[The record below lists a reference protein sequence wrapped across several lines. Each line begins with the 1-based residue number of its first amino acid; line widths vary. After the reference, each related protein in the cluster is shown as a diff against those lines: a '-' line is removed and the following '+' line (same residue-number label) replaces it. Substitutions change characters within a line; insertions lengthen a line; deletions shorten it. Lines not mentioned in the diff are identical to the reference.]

1 MVVQDFFG
9 WGQTGQYGYKIGFPK
24 KQDRRPRPQNDLMN
38 KLGVQITMEHELIKN
53 FNLPRI
59 SRLMKGAVVKFDL
72 SLKGLEVL
80 TEAATGYFMFTP
92 IIAAVAGAAKVY
104 ALTKDSRYGKASDI
118 RDATM
123 ALARHF
129 GTEQRVEVISSSVAP
144 EIANADIVT
153 NLGHVRPLDK
163 SFLSRMK
170 KTAVIPLMY
179 EAWEWRPEDLDLLA
193 CRGMGLPVLATNE
206 EHERLQ
212 TMRFVGH
219 LSLKLLFE
227 LDIEIFDSR
236 IVVLGSGKFG
246 GAVARSLRDG
256 GSSVSHMET
265 ESPEVLKKKEVLES
279 LRQCEAVVIAEHV
292 CREQLIG
299 PSGPISGENLRRLNP
314 SLVLAHIAGNVDQ
327 EDIKRSGL
335 IHRPEKFARSG
346 YMSMNTGYLG
356 PRPCIDLHTAG
367 LKIGEIM
374 ARARLG
380 GKNRLEAE
388 KAGLKL
394 GFAETIP
401 SPD

>member
-1 MVVQDFFG
+1 
-9 WGQTGQYGYKIGFPK
+9 
-24 KQDRRPRPQNDLMN
+24 
-38 KLGVQITMEHELIKN
+38 MEQELIEN

-59 SRLMKGAVVKFDL
+59 SRLMKGAIVKFEL
-72 SLKGLEVL
+72 SLEGLQVL

-92 IIAAVAGAAKVY
+92 IIAALAGAVKVY
-104 ALTKDSRYGKASDI
+104 AFTKNSQYGRASDI
-118 RDATM
+118 RDTTM

-129 GTEQRVEVISSSVAP
+129 GAERGIQFISSSDAP
-144 EIANADIVT
+144 EIANADIIT
-153 NLGHVRPLDK
+153 NLGHLRPLDQ
-163 SFLSRMK
+163 SFLSRLK

-179 EAWEWRPEDLDLLA
+179 EAWEWRPEDLDLA
-193 CRGMGLPVLATNE
+193 ECRGMGIPVLATNE

-227 LDIEIFDSR
+227 MEIEIFDSR

-246 GAVARSLRDG
+246 RAVTKSLRDA

-265 ESPEVLKKKEVLES
+265 ETPDVLKKKEVLES
-279 LRQCEAVVIAEHV
+279 LQQCEAVVIAEHV
-292 CREQLIG
+292 CREELIG
-299 PSGPISGENLRRLNP
+299 PSGPISGEQLHRLNP
-314 SLVLAHIAGNVDQ
+314 SLILVHIAGNVNQ

-335 IHRPEKFARSG
+335 IYRPEKFARPG
-346 YMSMNTGYLG
+346 YMSVTTGYLG

-380 GKNRLEAE
+380 GKNRSEAE

-401 SPD
+401 SVD

>member
-1 MVVQDFFG
+1 
-9 WGQTGQYGYKIGFPK
+9 
-24 KQDRRPRPQNDLMN
+24 
-38 KLGVQITMEHELIKN
+38 MEHELFET

-59 SRLMKGAVVKFDL
+59 YRLTKEAILKFDL
-72 SLKGLEVL
+72 SLGGLEVL

-92 IIAAVAGAAKVY
+92 IIAAIAGAVKVY
-104 ALTKDSRYGKASDI
+104 AITKDSQYGKASDI
-118 RDATM
+118 RDGTM
-123 ALARHF
+123 ALARYF
-129 GTEQRVEVISSSVAP
+129 GVENGIQVISSSDDP
-144 EIANADIVT
+144 EIAKADIIT
-153 NLGHVRPLDK
+153 NLGHVRPLDR
-163 SFLSRMK
+163 SFLSRLK

-179 EAWEWRPEDLDLLA
+179 EAWEWRPVDLDLVE
-193 CRGMGLPVLATNE
+193 CREMGIPVLATNE

-212 TMRFVGH
+212 TMRYVGH

-227 LDIEIFDSR
+227 MKIEIFDSR

-246 GAVARSLRDG
+246 GAVASSLRDG
-256 GSSVSHMET
+256 GSSVSHIET
-265 ESPEVLKKKEVLES
+265 ESPQVLKKKEVLES

-299 PSGPISGENLRRLNP
+299 PCGPISAENLRRLNS

-346 YMSMNTGYLG
+346 YMSVNTEYLG

-380 GKNRLEAE
+380 GKNRSEAE

-401 SPD
+401 SLD

>member
-1 MVVQDFFG
+1 
-9 WGQTGQYGYKIGFPK
+9 
-24 KQDRRPRPQNDLMN
+24 
-38 KLGVQITMEHELIKN
+38 MEHELIKN

-72 SLKGLEVL
+72 SLEGLEVL

-104 ALTKDSRYGKASDI
+104 ALTKDSPYGKASDI

-123 ALARHF
+123 ALARNF
-129 GTEQRVEVISSSVAP
+129 GAERSVEVISSSDAP

-163 SFLSRMK
+163 SFLSRLK

-193 CRGMGLPVLATNE
+193 CRGMGIPVLATNE

-236 IVVLGSGKFG
+236 IVVFGSGKFG
-246 GAVARSLRDG
+246 ETIAKSLREG
-256 GSSVSHMET
+256 GSAVNRIET
-265 ESPEVLKKKEVLES
+265 KSSAVLKNRKVTEA
-279 LRQCEAVVIAEHV
+279 LRQCDGVVVAEHV
-292 CREQLIG
+292 CREQLLG
-299 PSGPISGENLRRLNP
+299 PSSPISANDLRTLNP

-327 EDIKRSGL
+327 EDIRRSG
-335 IHRPEKFARSG
+335 IRCRPSVFAKPG
-346 YMSMNTGYLG
+346 YMSVTTGYLG
-356 PRPCIDLHTAG
+356 PRPSIDLHSAG
-367 LKIGEIM
+367 LKIGETM

-380 GKNRLEAE
+380 GKSRSEAE

-394 GFAETIP
+394 GFAEP
-401 SPD
+401 VSSAG